1 MKRTIVISDIH
12 GCIKRF
18 LQLINEVNYKPHEDH
33 LILLGD
39 YVDRG
44 PDSRQVVEEVMRL
57 VREDGA
63 IALQGNHDERF
74 VEVVKGVVPTALE
87 KFLTHGGRQ
96 TLESY
101 AGADASLEDFRH
113 VVSNRYADHLAFL
126 DDLPYYYE
134 DDRFIYVHAGIHP
147 MYADKWKEQPKR
159 DFLYMKEPFLSQRTA
174 AGKTVI
180 FGHTRTS
187 ELHGKPDVWFGEG
200 KIGIDGGC
208 AYGQQLNALVI
219 YGPDNMDV
227 CAVSA

>member
-1 MKRTIVISDIH
+1 MISDIH
-12 GCIKRF
+12 GCIKPF
-18 LQLINEVNYKPHEDH
+18 LQLINEVNYKPHKDS

-44 PDSRQVVEEVMRL
+44 PDSRLVVEEVKRL

-74 VEVVKGVVPTALE
+74 VEVVNAENPLVSE
-87 KFLTHGGRQ
+87 KFMTHGGQQ
-96 TLESY
+96 TMESY
-101 AGADASLEDFRH
+101 AGAGAMLEAFRQ
-113 VVSNRYADHLAFL
+113 VVSSRYADHLTFMNG
-126 DDLPYYYE
+126 LPYYYE
-134 DDRFIYVHAGIHP
+134 DDHFIYVHAGIHP
-147 MYADKWKEQPKR
+147 RYADNWKEQPKR
-159 DFLYMKEPFLSQRTA
+159 DFLYRKEPFLSQPTA
-174 AGKTVI
+174 TGKTVI

-219 YGPDNMDV
+219 YGPDHMEI
-227 CAVSA
+227 CAVPA